1 MNKSNIHLKSALRSV
16 LLVLLLSAVGMTKMY
31 ASYDFSAVC
40 ETGQTLY
47 YTITDAENHYVKLTY
62 PGTDFNNGWYG
73 FTKPAGDLVLPESV
87 QYDGLTY
94 SVTSIGDHVFSYCSG
109 LTSIE
114 IPSSVTSIENYT
126 FSSCSGL
133 TSIEIPNSVTSI
145 GTMAFNRCSGLIS
158 IEIPNSV
165 TSIGNS
171 AFFLCS
177 SLTSIEIPNLL
188 TSIGSGVF
196 MDCSSLTSIEIPN
209 SVTSIGNSA
218 FSGCSGLTSIV
229 IPNTV
234 TSIGSSAFYGC
245 SHLTSIEIPSSLTII
260 ENSTFSGCR
269 SLTSVEIPNSVTLI
283 GNSAFRGC
291 SGLTSLTFGNSVTS
305 IGNDV
310 FESCYGLNAVY
321 YTGDLHQWCN
331 IQFGNT
337 SSNPLYNAHDL
348 VINNV
353 LVTDLVIP
361 ETVTEI
367 KPYAFCGATCLTSL
381 AISNS
386 VTSIGN
392 NAFSYCSGLTMI
404 EIPNSVTSIGNNAFS
419 YCSGLTMI
427 EIPNSVTSIG
437 DYAFSSCSGLTSIE
451 IPNSVTS
458 IGNSAFSSCSGLTSI
473 EIPNSITSI
482 GSSAFSNCSGLT
494 EVHYLGDIVEWCSIQ
509 FGNSYSNPLN
519 NAHNLFINNALVTDL
534 VIPETVTEI
543 KPYAFYGATCLA
555 TLTISNSVTS
565 IDSYAFYGCSGLT
578 SLTFG
583 NSVTSIG
590 DGAFY
595 NCYDI
600 ISITSFAETPP
611 SLNTSSSLTFYDV
624 SKTIPFCVPCGSE
637 DEYASLSWGGFSNFY
652 GMCGGTVT
660 VTANPEEGIVTGDG
674 TFEAGQTCTVTAT
687 AMEGYAFA
695 KWTLNG
701 VMISNC
707 SEFTFYVSGDMTLMA
722 HFVPNGNIVFADPIV
737 KSICVSN
744 WDINGDD
751 ELSYSEAA
759 SVLSLLSLEHR
770 FAFNLE
776 ITSFGELQYFI
787 GLNSIGAS
795 AFNGCS
801 GLTFVVLPNSIT
813 SIDRY
818 AFKNC
823 SGLRGNLTIPNS
835 VTSIGYQAFM
845 GCSGL
850 RGNLTIPNSV
860 TSIGSYAFED
870 CIGLTSLTIGNS
882 VTSIGNEAFY
892 DCIGLTSLTV
902 LAETPPTI
910 NNSSFYNC
918 PKSIPVYVPCG
929 SVEAYTVPHWG
940 GFNNVFGLCGGT
952 VTVAANPVEG
962 GTVTG
967 GGIVEAD
974 ESCTVMANANEGYAF
989 AKWTWNGIIVS
1000 TDAEY
1005 TFYVPSDM
1013 DLVAHFVPDGN
1024 ITFVD
1029 ATVKAICVAH
1039 WDTNGDGE
1047 LSYAEAAV
1055 VTSLQ
1060 EVHNYYSYFSN
1071 TEITSFNELQY
1082 FIGLTSIG
1090 NEAFYGCSG
1099 ITSIIIPSSV
1109 TSIGSSAFSSSSNL
1123 TSMTVLADN
1132 PPTLGYDVFYSVNK
1146 GIPVYVPCGS
1156 VEAYTATHWGGFNN
1170 IVGFCG
1176 GTVSVAANPEEGG
1189 MVTGGGIIGA
1199 DECCTVTAYA
1209 NEGYAFSKWT
1219 WNGTMVSADAEY
1231 TFYVPNDMD
1240 LIAHFVPDGNIT
1252 FADANVKAI
1261 CIAHWDINGDGEMSY
1276 AEADVVMSL
1285 GEVFRSD
1292 TLISSFNELQYFIG
1306 LTSISNYAFSNC
1318 SSLTSI
1324 EIPNS
1329 VTSIGHHAFSGCTG
1343 LTSIE
1348 IPNSVTSLNGSAFS
1362 YCTGLTSID
1371 IPNSVTSIGNNVFE
1385 YCSGLTSIEI
1395 PNSLT
1400 SIGSNVFSYCTGLTS
1415 IEIPNS
1421 VTSIGNYAFSGCTGL
1436 TSIEIPNSVTSISST
1451 VFQYCSGLE
1460 QIIVDE
1466 GNTVYDSRENCN
1478 AIINTST
1485 NALVVG
1491 CKNTVILNSVTSIGN
1506 YAFSY
1511 CTGLTSIEIPNSV
1524 TSIGNYAF
1532 SGCTGLTSIEIP
1544 NSVTSIGNYVFYYC
1558 TGLTTIEIPNSVIS
1572 IEVWTFANCTGLTS
1586 IEIPNSV
1593 TSIGGYAFYN
1603 CESLES
1609 VIMLSQSVPSL
1620 GYSTFPST
1628 NANYFIY
1635 VPYASLND
1643 YKTATNWS
1651 NYEPRI
1657 LPMAYATVPGY
1668 GVGNDKWVFIASPL
1682 SEDVIP
1688 TTIDNM
1694 LLGTNYDLYQF
1705 DQSATEEEWQN
1716 YKVDSFNLVNGQGYV
1731 YANEVEVN
1739 IIFKGVFNE
1748 DETKV
1753 VNLDYD
1759 AEKANPGWNLVG
1771 NPFPVDAYIDRPY
1784 YVMNEDGTAINPIAV
1799 PASTPIPP
1807 CVGVLVKANG
1817 TGESVTFSKIAPETK
1832 K

>member
-1 MNKSNIHLKSALRSV
+1 MKNKILQMKKMKQAIL
-16 LLVLLLSAVGMTKMY
+16 LLVLLSVAGMTKMY

-114 IPSSVTSIENYT
+114 IPSSVTSIGNSA

-133 TSIEIPNSVTSI
+133 ASIEIPNSVTSI
-145 GTMAFNRCSGLIS
+145 GTNAFNRCSGLIS

-165 TSIGNS
+165 TFIGNS
-171 AFFLCS
+171 AFFQCS

-188 TSIGSGVF
+188 TSIGSHVF
-196 MDCSSLTSIEIPN
+196 QDCSGLTSIEIPN
-209 SVTSIGNSA
+209 SVTSIGSYA
-218 FSGCSGLTSIV
+218 FSGCSGLTSIE
-229 IPNTV
+229 IPNSV
-234 TSIGSSAFYGC
+234 TLIGGVAFSGC

-283 GNSAFRGC
+283 GSTAFRNC

-305 IGNDV
+305 IGNDA

-321 YTGDLHQWCN
+321 YTGNLHQWCN

-337 SSNPLYNAHDL
+337 SSNPLYNAHD
-348 VINNV
+348 
-353 LVTDLVIP
+353 
-361 ETVTEI
+361 
-367 KPYAFCGATCLTSL
+367 
-381 AISNS
+381 
-386 VTSIGN
+386 
-392 NAFSYCSGLTMI
+392 
-404 EIPNSVTSIGNNAFS
+404 
-419 YCSGLTMI
+419 
-427 EIPNSVTSIG
+427 
-437 DYAFSSCSGLTSIE
+437 
-451 IPNSVTS
+451 
-458 IGNSAFSSCSGLTSI
+458 
-473 EIPNSITSI
+473 
-482 GSSAFSNCSGLT
+482 
-494 EVHYLGDIVEWCSIQ
+494 
-509 FGNSYSNPLN
+509 
-519 NAHNLFINNALVTDL
+519 LFINNALVTDL

-1029 ATVKAICVAH
+1029 ATV
-1039 WDTNGDGE
+1039 
-1047 LSYAEAAV
+1047 
-1055 VTSLQ
+1055 
-1060 EVHNYYSYFSN
+1060 
-1071 TEITSFNELQY
+1071 
-1082 FIGLTSIG
+1082 
-1090 NEAFYGCSG
+1090 
-1099 ITSIIIPSSV
+1099 
-1109 TSIGSSAFSSSSNL
+1109 
-1123 TSMTVLADN
+1123 
-1132 PPTLGYDVFYSVNK
+1132 
-1146 GIPVYVPCGS
+1146 
-1156 VEAYTATHWGGFNN
+1156 
-1170 IVGFCG
+1170 
-1176 GTVSVAANPEEGG
+1176 
-1189 MVTGGGIIGA
+1189 
-1199 DECCTVTAYA
+1199 
-1209 NEGYAFSKWT
+1209 
-1219 WNGTMVSADAEY
+1219 NGTPTEM
-1231 TFYVPNDMD
+1231 
-1240 LIAHFVPDGNIT
+1240 
-1252 FADANVKAI
+1252 AN
-1261 CIAHWDINGDGEMSY
+1261 
-1276 AEADVVMSL
+1276 
-1285 GEVFRSD
+1285 
-1292 TLISSFNELQYFIG
+1292 
-1306 LTSISNYAFSNC
+1306 
-1318 SSLTSI
+1318 
-1324 EIPNS
+1324 
-1329 VTSIGHHAFSGCTG
+1329 
-1343 LTSIE
+1343 
-1348 IPNSVTSLNGSAFS
+1348 
-1362 YCTGLTSID
+1362 
-1371 IPNSVTSIGNNVFE
+1371 
-1385 YCSGLTSIEI
+1385 
-1395 PNSLT
+1395 
-1400 SIGSNVFSYCTGLTS
+1400 
-1415 IEIPNS
+1415 
-1421 VTSIGNYAFSGCTGL
+1421 
-1436 TSIEIPNSVTSISST
+1436 
-1451 VFQYCSGLE
+1451 
-1460 QIIVDE
+1460 
-1466 GNTVYDSRENCN
+1466 
-1478 AIINTST
+1478 
-1485 NALVVG
+1485 
-1491 CKNTVILNSVTSIGN
+1491 
-1506 YAFSY
+1506 
-1511 CTGLTSIEIPNSV
+1511 
-1524 TSIGNYAF
+1524 
-1532 SGCTGLTSIEIP
+1532 
-1544 NSVTSIGNYVFYYC
+1544 
-1558 TGLTTIEIPNSVIS
+1558 
-1572 IEVWTFANCTGLTS
+1572 
-1586 IEIPNSV
+1586 
-1593 TSIGGYAFYN
+1593 
-1603 CESLES
+1603 
-1609 VIMLSQSVPSL
+1609 
-1620 GYSTFPST
+1620 
-1628 NANYFIY
+1628 
-1635 VPYASLND
+1635 
-1643 YKTATNWS
+1643 
-1651 NYEPRI
+1651 
-1657 LPMAYATVPGY
+1657 
-1668 GVGNDKWVFIASPL
+1668 
-1682 SEDVIP
+1682 
-1688 TTIDNM
+1688 
-1694 LLGTNYDLYQF
+1694 
-1705 DQSATEEEWQN
+1705 
-1716 YKVDSFNLVNGQGYV
+1716 
-1731 YANEVEVN
+1731 
-1739 IIFKGVFNE
+1739 
-1748 DETKV
+1748 
-1753 VNLDYD
+1753 
-1759 AEKANPGWNLVG
+1759 
-1771 NPFPVDAYIDRPY
+1771 
-1784 YVMNEDGTAINPIAV
+1784 
-1799 PASTPIPP
+1799 
-1807 CVGVLVKANG
+1807 
-1817 TGESVTFSKIAPETK
+1817 
-1832 K
+1832 